1 MSKQVFVALVTCFNE
16 DETINCAATRAQVRR
31 QVAAGNNIMCAGTN
45 GDFSALTH
53 AEKIRLTEEVVDE
66 VAGRA
71 RVIVNAGMPA
81 TFETLQIAKAFDRIG
96 VDGIAVITPFF
107 IACTQDGLIR
117 HFQTV
122 ADAVGAPIYL
132 YDIPARTQNHIE
144 PETARKLA
152 AHGNIAGIKDTGGA
166 QQTLE
171 ANLQVARD
179 VPGFEVYS
187 GPDHLVLWSLQN
199 GAAGCISGLGNALP
213 DVLAV
218 FSAPSTPATSPRP
231 SGSRRSMPIS
241 APISTRLA
249 SHPPWSSARFISR
262 TLPSAPAASRHSCR
276 IRNRIKK
283 SWKSCDAIDACEA
296 ATERSGHCRSRTRH
310 LKISTKTAGSR
321 SLSEASSMTNNL

>member
-1 MSKQVFVALVTCFNE
+1 
-16 DETINCAATRAQVRR
+16 VRR

-45 GDFSALTH
+45 GDFTALTH
-53 AEKIRLTEEVVDE
+53 DEKIRLTEEVVDE

-81 TFETLQIAKAFDRIG
+81 TFETLQLARSFDRIG

-117 HFQTV
+117 HFSTV
-122 ADAVGAPIYL
+122 ADAVDTPVYL

-152 AHGNIAGIKDTGGA
+152 THGNIAGIKDSGGA

-171 ANLQVARD
+171 AYLRVAKD

-213 DVLAV
+213 DVLAGILDA
-218 FSAPSTPATSPRP
+218 FNAGDIAEAERQQA
-231 SGSRRSMPIS
+231 IY
-241 APISTRLA
+241 AA
-249 SHPPWSSARFISR
+249 FR
-262 TLPSAPAASRHSCR
+262 TDLYALGFAPAMVKRSLYLQDPSVGASRQPALLPDPDQDDR
-276 IRNRIKK
+276 I
-283 SWKSCDAIDACEA
+283 IDIL
-296 ATERSGHCRSRTRH
+296 RRYQR
-310 LKISTKTAGSR
+310 L
-321 SLSEASSMTNNL
+321 

>member
-1 MSKQVFVALVTCFNE
+1 MSKQAFVALVTCFNE
-16 DETINCAATRAQVRR
+16 DETINYEATRAQVRR

-45 GDFSALTH
+45 GDFTALTH
-53 AEKIRLTEEVVDE
+53 DEKIRLTEEVVDE

-81 TFETLQIAKAFDRIG
+81 TFETLQLARSFDRIG

-107 IACTQDGLIR
+107 ISCTQDGLIR
-117 HFQTV
+117 HFSTV
-122 ADAVGAPIYL
+122 ADAVDTPVYL

-152 AHGNIAGIKDTGGA
+152 THGNIAGIKDSGGA

-171 ANLQVARD
+171 AYLRVAKD

-213 DVLAV
+213 DVLAGILDA
-218 FSAPSTPATSPRP
+218 FNAGDIAEAERQQA
-231 SGSRRSMPIS
+231 IY
-241 APISTRLA
+241 AA
-249 SHPPWSSARFISR
+249 FR
-262 TLPSAPAASRHSCR
+262 TGLYALGFAPAMVKRSLYLQDPSVGASRQPALLPDPDQDDR
-276 IRNRIKK
+276 IMDILRRYQ
-283 SWKSCDAIDACEA
+283 
-296 ATERSGHCRSRTRH
+296 R
-310 LKISTKTAGSR
+310 L
-321 SLSEASSMTNNL
+321 